1 MIEQNLNP
9 YIFQI
14 NRELYDEVGRVRN
27 ENNRL
32 NEDLEELHE
41 ALDKARAEVATLQKQ
56 VTGWFITVYFYDIVT
71 LNIYRKI
78 TKSTM

>member
-1 MIEQNLNP
+1 MRGP
-9 YIFQI
+9 YILQI

-56 VTGWFITVYFYDIVT
+56 VTG
-71 LNIYRKI
+71 
-78 TKSTM
+78 